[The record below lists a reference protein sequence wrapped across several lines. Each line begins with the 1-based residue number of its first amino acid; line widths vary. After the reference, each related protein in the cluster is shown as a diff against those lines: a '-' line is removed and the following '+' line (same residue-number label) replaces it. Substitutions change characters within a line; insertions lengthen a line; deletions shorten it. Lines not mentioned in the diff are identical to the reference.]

1 MTTAAIITLI
11 IIGLAIGLFVWEK
24 FSADLVALLAMVA
37 LVFTGVL
44 TPEEGIAGFA
54 NPATITV
61 AFMFVISAALLKT
74 GAMQVV
80 ALRLAAVFKTNFNL
94 GMFLMLLLIAVTSA
108 FINNTPVVAVFLP
121 VVIKIAHSS
130 GKAASKML
138 IPLSYA
144 SILGGVCTLIG
155 TSTNL
160 LVNGMAVQRGLP
172 AIGMFEFTLMGLV
185 FLVAGLLYIMFAGIR
200 VLPTRKLNESLQE
213 RYELRKYLSEIE
225 LLPESPW
232 VGHRIMDSELARDVG
247 LDIIEVRRGEE
258 VFPMPPGDFV
268 LRSYDKLKVR
278 CDVEKLKTLKDRER
292 ISMNTSVKLGDNDLM
307 GAQSSLVELVVTVES
322 EFVNK
327 TLKEVDFRR
336 SFRAIPIGIR
346 HREALMHDHLY
357 DVILQPGD
365 IILAEVKTH
374 YVEELRKMEQH
385 SPSPFIL
392 LSEDK
397 VRDFDQAGFR
407 KVLAI
412 VAAMVGLVSFGVL
425 SILPASVA
433 AVVLLV
439 LIGQLNMKELY
450 QAINWKIVF
459 LMAGTLSF
467 GAAMH
472 KSGLDVVV
480 AGGITTHVGMWGP
493 IAVLS
498 ALYLITSLFTEI
510 MSNTAAA
517 ALMTPIAIS
526 AALGL
531 DVSVMPFL
539 IAVMFAASASF
550 MTPIGYQTNTM
561 VYGTGH
567 YRFADFLRI
576 GAPLNLLLW
585 ILATLLIPV
594 LFPF

>member
-11 IIGLAIGLFVWEK
+11 IIALAIGLFVWEK

-61 AFMFVISAALLKT
+61 AFMFVISAAVLKT

-94 GMFLMLLLIAVTSA
+94 GMLLMLLLIALTSA

-172 AIGMFEFTLMGLV
+172 AMGMFEFTIMGLV

-200 VLPTRKLNESLQE
+200 VLPARKLNDSLQE

-247 LDIIEVRRGEE
+247 LDIIEVRRGKE

-268 LRSYDKLKVR
+268 LRSNDKLKVR
-278 CDVEKLKTLKDRER
+278 CDVEKLKALKDRER
-292 ISMNTSVKLGDNDLM
+292 ISMNTSVKFGENDLM

-327 TLKEVDFRR
+327 TLKELDFRR

-346 HREALMHDHLY
+346 HRESLMHDHLY
-357 DVILQPGD
+357 DVVLQPGD

-374 YVEELRKMEQH
+374 YVEELRNMEQQ
-385 SPSPFIL
+385 SPAPFVL

-397 VRDFDQAGFR
+397 VPDFDKTGFR
-407 KVLAI
+407 KVIAI
-412 VAAMVGLVSFGVL
+412 VAAMVGLVAFNVVP
-425 SILPASVA
+425 ILPAAVA

-472 KSGLDVVV
+472 KSGLDTFV
-480 AGGITTHVGMWGP
+480 AGGITAQVGVWGP

-498 ALYLITSLFTEI
+498 ALYLITSFFTEI

-576 GAPLNLLLW
+576 GTPLNLLLW